1 MRPLPFM
8 WTQNL
13 YLSWNIKIYI
23 LKSLLS
29 SEQTF
34 SCIAVSVVN
43 GMNMRQTEIPYG
55 IYNMNQKNPTL

>member
-1 MRPLPFM
+1 MRLLPFM
-8 WTQNL
+8 WAQNL

-55 IYNMNQKNPTL
+55 ITI